1 LSGVQ
6 IDVIEVL
13 VNAILVVRPIWDL
26 NVFLK
31 QITHMGISIMLK
43 S

>member
-1 LSGVQ
+1 LAKSKSNGNKGYR
-6 IDVIEVL
+6 I
-13 VNAILVVRPIWDL
+13 
-26 NVFLK
+26 LK